1 VELTGLGVVTFKPC
15 ICTDVDAG
23 ACLVCKYGEGVLKNT
38 NFYIV
43 QSVVKS
49 GQTVTDT
56 DAVVDS

>member
-1 VELTGLGVVTFKPC
+1 
-15 ICTDVDAG
+15 
-23 ACLVCKYGEGVLKNT
+23 VCKYGEGVLKNT